1 MPKITIERETLIDL
15 IAQHLR
21 DTYHCTRVW
30 RAWQVGTMGEDDF
43 CPVDESD
50 TPVEIAD
57 AVLAALAAQPAE
69 PNMRHPKIQALIG
82 GKARAEIELGLV
94 EQLLEDPNFETTPM
108 DMEHWGPLH
117 DKLKAALTAQ
127 PAEPVAWMVEGWHEG
142 KLIARIPHLSLEK
155 AKESAAV
162 FSQHYTTT
170 KIVLLYDAP
179 PAPAAVPLTDGD
191 ELWLWRN
198 GDHLLAFRHL
208 YPCYSPGGDPMT
220 LGEPVARAVF
230 RSSHDRATKQEE

>member
-1 MPKITIERETLIDL
+1 MSDVMLFGVLKMPYEMAMGHELSRRQYWQRAQEAAERLE
-15 IAQHLR
+15 
-21 DTYHCTRVW
+21 
-30 RAWQVGTMGEDDF
+30 
-43 CPVDESD
+43 
-50 TPVEIAD
+50 
-57 AVLAALAAQPAE
+57 
-69 PNMRHPKIQALIG
+69 
-82 GKARAEIELGLV
+82 RAEAELARLR
-94 EQLLEDPNFETTPM
+94 EQ
-108 DMEHWGPLH
+108 
-117 DKLKAALTAQ
+117 
-127 PAEPVAWMVEGWHEG
+127 EPVAWMVEGWHEG

>member
-1 MPKITIERETLIDL
+1 MSDVMLFGVLKMPYEMAMGHELSRRQYWQRAQEAAERLERAEAEL
-15 IAQHLR
+15 ARLR
-21 DTYHCTRVW
+21 EQEPV
-30 RAWQVGTMGEDDF
+30 AWKHD
-43 CPVDESD
+43 C
-50 TPVEIAD
+50 
-57 AVLAALAAQPAE
+57 AALCTNDVELWIDACPHCGKPRTAAP
-69 PNMRHPKIQALIG
+69 P
-82 GKARAEIELGLV
+82 
-94 EQLLEDPNFETTPM
+94 
-108 DMEHWGPLH
+108 
-117 DKLKAALTAQ
+117 AQ

>member
-15 IAQHLR
+15 IAEHLR

-127 PAEPVAWMVEGWHEG
+127 PAEPVAWLSGDGNWVRHTDK
-142 KLIARIPHLSLEK
+142 KLRPD
-155 AKESAAV
+155 KERFKEPVYS
-162 FSQHYTTT
+162 
-170 KIVLLYDAP
+170 
-179 PAPAAVPLTDGD
+179 APAAVPPD
-191 ELWLWRN
+191 ERVRVLREALKRHV
-198 GDHLLAFRHL
+198 DHF
-208 YPCYSPGGDPMT
+208 GDP
-220 LGEPVARAVF
+220 LQYARAALE
-230 RSSHDRATKQEE
+230 ATK